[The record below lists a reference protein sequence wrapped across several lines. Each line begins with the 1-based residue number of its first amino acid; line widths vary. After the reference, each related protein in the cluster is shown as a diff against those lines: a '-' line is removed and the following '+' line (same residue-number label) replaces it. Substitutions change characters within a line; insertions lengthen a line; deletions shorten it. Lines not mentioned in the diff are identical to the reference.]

1 VQVLARKEEL
11 RKIATRVRRCRK
23 CHLARS
29 RTHAVPGDG
38 AASAKIVFVGEA
50 PGKSEDEQ
58 GRPFVGYAGRILE
71 EAMEMAGLKRDK
83 VFITSVLKCRPPKNR
98 NPKTDEI
105 EACLPHLE
113 RQIGTIS
120 PKVLVALG
128 RFGAKGLTGFMQKI
142 AELRGKKLDRD
153 GVPIVV
159 TYHPAAIIYNR
170 SLQEEIVKDL
180 KRAKRLASK

>member
-1 VQVLARKEEL
+1 MAKKNEL
-11 RKIATRVRRCRK
+11 RKIATRVRRCRR
-23 CHLARS
+23 CRLAKS
-29 RTHAVPGDG
+29 RTHAVPGEG
-38 AASAKIVFVGEA
+38 ASNAKIVLVGEA

-58 GRPFVGYAGRILE
+58 GRPFVGYAGRILD
-71 EAMEMAGLKRDK
+71 EALRGAGLKREQ

-105 EACLPHLE
+105 EACTPHLE
-113 RQIGTIS
+113 SQISTIS

-128 RFGAKGLTGFMQKI
+128 RFGAKGLLGTMQKI
-142 AELRGKKLDRD
+142 AELRGKKLDHN

-170 SLQEEIVKDL
+170 GLQEEIVTDL
-180 KRAKRLASK
+180 KRAERLASK